1 MVVSDGVIA
10 VANLIVLGLLY
21 LFFVRVMR
29 AMWVELYPQ
38 GSRRVKRTPKPP
50 RPNPGTPAA
59 ALKDR
64 ARPRLLTIVAGI
76 DNVGQSLSVD
86 EAIALGEITVGRG
99 LGCTIVL
106 TDSYASQVHVRFFVA
121 DNQLWVEDLGSTN
134 GTMFNDQTLSRP
146 TPFKIG
152 DRLTIGATIIEA
164 QR

>member
-1 MVVSDGVIA
+1 VSDGVIA

-38 GSRRVKRTPKPP
+38 GTRRKPTGAKP
-50 RPNPGTPAA
+50 QPPVAASPTA

-64 ARPRLLTIVAGI
+64 SRPRALTIIAGI
-76 DNVGQSLSVD
+76 DNVGTSLNVD

-106 TDSYASQVHVRFFVA
+106 TDSYASQVHARFFAA
-121 DNQLWVEDLGSTN
+121 DNQLWVDDLGSTN
-134 GTMFNDQTLSRP
+134 GSRHNEAQLSRP

-152 DRLTIGATIIEA
+152 DRLTIGATVIEG

>member
-1 MVVSDGVIA
+1 VSDGVIA

-38 GSRRVKRTPKPP
+38 GSPKRVRPSKQTSAPP
-50 RPNPGTPAA
+50 TTVPAA

-64 ARPRLLTIVAGI
+64 ARAKTLVIVAGI
-76 DNVGQSLSVD
+76 DNVGTATDVEQAL
-86 EAIALGEITVGRG
+86 ALGEITVGRG

-106 TDSYASQVHVRFFVA
+106 TDAYASQVHTRFFAA

-134 GTMFNDQTLSRP
+134 GTIVNGTTLTKP
-146 TPFKIG
+146 TPFRIG
-152 DRLTIGATIIEA
+152 DQLTIGSTVIEG